1 MHVDWQLTVLLA
13 LMLVGAV
20 IAVETRDLLSAVI
33 AVGVVGFGTSL
44 GFLMLGA
51 PDLAITQVVVEI
63 IVLVILVRATV
74 IRDETVV
81 HRYRDTFAVTAGMIT
96 LGVLFVA
103 CLGVYARKGEGRGLP
118 KFGDPVALRPYT
130 LPPDVRRMIAEEQRG
145 NRKDRDS
152 GTAQS
157 ATDAREALLSE
168 QAQAEKRGVSRAYL
182 DESVRARKARENA
195 GWNARNRNKEGFVP
209 RNEEFKPKGKLH
221 VPNRVTAVILDYR
234 AYDTL
239 GEATVILAA
248 IVGALVILRKRGRAE
263 GHS

>member
-1 MHVDWQLTVLLA
+1 MQIDWQLTVLLV
-13 LMLVGAV
+13 LMLVGAI

-51 PDLAITQVVVEI
+51 PDLAITQVMVEI
-63 IVLVILVRATV
+63 IVLVILVRATI

-81 HRYRDTFAVTAGMIT
+81 HRYRDSFAMAAGMIT

-103 CLGVYARKGEGRGLP
+103 CLGVYAQKGKGRGLP
-118 KFGDPVALRPYT
+118 KFGDPVALRPRAA
-130 LPPDVRRMIAEEQRG
+130 PPKRG
-145 NRKDRDS
+145 S
-152 GTAQS
+152 
-157 ATDAREALLSE
+157 EASP
-168 QAQAEKRGVSRAYL
+168 RGVSRLYL
-182 DESVRARKARENA
+182 DESWRSLKAHEARAY
-195 GWNARNRNKEGFVP
+195 NKENRAKEDFEP
-209 RNEEFKPKGKLH
+209 KDESFHPKGGH
-221 VPNRVTAVILDYR
+221 RPYVPNRVTAVILDYR